1 MPKKERLSEKQF
13 TEVLDRIVSGE
24 SLTSICKDTHLP
36 SWRTVLRHCQDTEE
50 AYERYARAR
59 AAQSEVLMDQIADI
73 WNEPFPEDA
82 KEKHSE
88 VLRRDKASYWLDKR
102 ARQMQPKGLTNKADT
117 KQDTGVITLSW
128 QNTADD
134 ESNGNNTAQVMKLVK
149 PSE

>member
-1 MPKKERLSEKQF
+1 
-13 TEVLDRIVSGE
+13 
-24 SLTSICKDTHLP
+24 
-36 SWRTVLRHCQDTEE
+36 VLRHCQDTEE

-73 WNEPFPEDA
+73 WNEPFPDDA

-102 ARQMQPKGLTNKADT
+102 ARQMQPKGLTNKAEA
-117 KQDTGVITLSW
+117 KQEQGVITLSW
-128 QNTADD
+128 QNTADNEND
-134 ESNGNNTAQVMKLVK
+134 AADTAKVMKLVK